1 MARRS
6 YRQKRVYRKYNRY
19 GWNTFKKSNSV
30 VSRAWR
36 SIKEANKNNTQIDF
50 AFKINYAFN
59 VFFKKE
65 DSTSENPKGYGVAA
79 LNIYKI
85 LLKSENFKN
94 MMKNYDQVKVNG
106 VTCRLNVCDAEITL
120 SNNNVGAI
128 NVVTGWDKTGL
139 SVVRSIGGETV
150 GDVEFFHDAPDFMN
164 QVEPIS
170 PDDFDIKDLPSWT
183 DETTDPPTVHPA
195 VPNGGC
201 PVYFRNVIGA
211 RLAEGYGC
219 KKGLLNSY
227 QRFSRFESCFPST
240 MDEKT
245 AYVPTANFNDIETS
259 IDTSGTGAIQ
269 INGDYSD
276 GTVNDLLSVPN
287 PCLPFEQL
295 GFNWK
300 PTLLV
305 GCFRTAINGGNVQQ
319 YGECNN
325 VVFNGEFTI
334 PVTFKGQKGDR

>member
-1 MARRS
+1 MAR
-6 YRQKRVYRKYNRY
+6 YTKKRKYNKY
-19 GWNTFKKSNSV
+19 NNYSWNTFKKSNSV
-30 VSRAWR
+30 VSRAWK
-36 SIKEANKNNTQIDF
+36 SIKEANKSNTQIDF

-59 VFFKKE
+59 AFYVPE
-65 DSTSENPKGYGVAA
+65 DLTNNNPKGIGVAA
-79 LNIYKI
+79 INIYQV

-106 VTCRLNVCDAEITL
+106 VTCRLNVCDATATL
-120 SNNNVGAI
+120 GSIGSIKSI

-139 SVVRSIGGETV
+139 SVVRSIGDDNV
-150 GDVEFFHDAPDFMN
+150 GDVEFYSTALGDGVDPIEPANFDDAT
-164 QVEPIS
+164 
-170 PDDFDIKDLPSWT
+170 K
-183 DETTDPPTVHPA
+183 HPL
-195 VPNGGC
+195 
-201 PVYFRNVIGA
+201 YFRNLIGA

-245 AYVPTANFNDIETS
+245 SYVPTSNFNEVET
-259 IDTSGTGAIQ
+259 GYNYENGAIT
-269 INGDYSD
+269 ISGDYKD
-276 GTVNDLLSVPN
+276 GSVSDLLTIPN

-305 GCFRTAINGGNVQQ
+305 GVFKSNYDGTANKVVQ
-319 YGECNN
+319 YGACEN
-325 VVFNGEFTI
+325 VIFNGEFTI

>member
-1 MARRS
+1 MAR
-6 YRQKRVYRKYNRY
+6 YTKKRKYNKY
-19 GWNTFKKSNSV
+19 NNYNWNTFKKSNSV
-30 VSRAWR
+30 VSRAWK

-59 VFFKKE
+59 VFFEKE
-65 DSTSENPKGYGVAA
+65 DATSTNPKGYGVAA
-79 LNIYKI
+79 LNVYKV

-94 MMKNYDQVKVNG
+94 MMKNYDQVKING
-106 VTCRLNVCDAEITL
+106 VTCRLNVCDAEISL
-120 SNNNVGAI
+120 SERNVGAI

-139 SVVRSIGGETV
+139 SVVRSFGNESV
-150 GDVEFFHDAPDFMN
+150 GDVEFFHSAPDAMGT
-164 QVEPIS
+164 VKPIS
-170 PDDFDIKDLPSWT
+170 PEYFDQKDIPAYT
-183 DETTDPPTVHPA
+183 DTSTDPPTEVPA
-195 VPNGGC
+195 EPNGGC

-211 RLAEGYGC
+211 RLAEGYGA

-227 QRFSRFESCFPST
+227 QRFSRYESCFPST

-245 AYVPTANFNDIETS
+245 AYVPTANFNDVETS
-259 IDTSGTGAIQ
+259 IDTTGTGAIQ
-269 INGDYSD
+269 ISGEYSD
-276 GTVNDLLSVPN
+276 STVNDLLSIPN

-305 GCFRTAINGGNVQQ
+305 GCFRTSINGGTVQQ

-325 VVFNGEFTI
+325 VVFNAEFTI

>member
-1 MARRS
+1 MAKYS
-6 YRQKRVYRKYNRY
+6 KKRKYNKYNNY

-30 VSRAWR
+30 VSRAWK
-36 SIKEANKNNTQIDF
+36 SIKEANKSNTQIDF

-59 VFFKKE
+59 AFYKPE
-65 DSTSENPKGYGVAA
+65 DVTNGNPKGIGVAA
-79 LNIYKI
+79 INVYQV

-106 VTCRLNVCDAEITL
+106 VTCRLNVCDATTTL
-120 SNNNVGAI
+120 GDIGAI
-128 NVVTGWDKTGL
+128 KSINVITGWDKTGL
-139 SVVRSIGGETV
+139 SVVRSIGDDNV
-150 GDVEFFHDAPDFMN
+150 GDVEFYSVALGDGVD
-164 QVEPIS
+164 PIA
-170 PDDFDIKDLPSWT
+170 PDDFDDASK
-183 DETTDPPTVHPA
+183 HPL
-195 VPNGGC
+195 
-201 PVYFRNVIGA
+201 YFRNLIGA
-211 RLAEGYGC
+211 RLAEGYGA

-245 AYVPTANFNDIETS
+245 AYVPTSNFNVVET
-259 IDTSGTGAIQ
+259 GYNYANGAITVS
-269 INGDYSD
+269 GDYNGGSV
-276 GTVNDLLSVPN
+276 GDLLSVPN

-305 GCFRTAINGGNVQQ
+305 GVFQSNYDTDANKVVQYGACGNVI
-319 YGECNN
+319 
-325 VVFNGEFTI
+325 FNGEFTI

>member
-6 YRQKRVYRKYNRY
+6 YRQKKNYRKYNNY
-19 GWNTFKKSNSV
+19 GWNTFRKSNSI
-30 VSRAWR
+30 VSRAWK
-36 SIKEANKNNTQIDF
+36 SIKEANKSNTQIDF

-59 VFFKKE
+59 VFYKPSN
-65 DSTSENPKGYGVAA
+65 DSATNTNPKGYGVAA
-79 LNIYKI
+79 INIYKV

-106 VTCRLNVCDAEITL
+106 VTCRLNVCDATTTL
-120 SNNNVGAI
+120 TGVNQMRAV

-139 SVVRSIGGETV
+139 SIVRSMGDDTV
-150 GDVEFFHDAPDFMN
+150 GDVEFYKGAIDP
-164 QVEPIS
+164 E
-170 PDDFDIKDLPSWT
+170 DFDNQNLIDSSDFDDNTK
-183 DETTDPPTVHPA
+183 HPL
-195 VPNGGC
+195 
-201 PVYFRNVIGA
+201 YFRNTIGA
-211 RLAEGYGC
+211 RVAEGYGA

-245 AYVPTANFNDIETS
+245 AYVPTANFSEVETGYNYDNGL
-259 IDTSGTGAIQ
+259 ITIA
-269 INGDYSD
+269 GDYNGSSV
-276 GTVNDLLSVPN
+276 GDLLAIPN

-305 GCFRTAINGGNVQQ
+305 GCFISTLGEGDKVIQ
-319 YGECNN
+319 YGPCSSII
-325 VVFNGEFTI
+325 FNGEFTI
-334 PVTFKGQKGDR
+334 PVTFKGQKGDS

>member
-1 MARRS
+1 MARYS
-6 YRQKRVYRKYNRY
+6 KKRKYNNKY
-19 GWNTFKKSNSV
+19 NNYSWNTFKKSNSV
-30 VSRAWR
+30 VSRAWK
-36 SIKEANKNNTQIDF
+36 SIKEANKSNTQIDF

-59 VFFKKE
+59 AFYKPE
-65 DSTSENPKGYGVAA
+65 DTTNGNPKGIGVAA
-79 LNIYKI
+79 INVYQV

-106 VTCRLNVCDAEITL
+106 VTCRLNVCDATATL
-120 SNNNVGAI
+120 GNIGAIKSI

-139 SVVRSIGGETV
+139 SVVRSIGDDNV
-150 GDVEFFHDAPDFMN
+150 GDVEFYSTALGDGVDPI
-164 QVEPIS
+164 EPG
-170 PDDFDIKDLPSWT
+170 DFDDATK
-183 DETTDPPTVHPA
+183 HPL
-195 VPNGGC
+195 
-201 PVYFRNVIGA
+201 YFRNLIGA

-245 AYVPTANFNDIETS
+245 SYVPTSNFNEVE
-259 IDTSGTGAIQ
+259 SGYNYENGAIT
-269 INGDYSD
+269 ISGDYKD
-276 GTVNDLLSVPN
+276 GSVSDLLTIPN

-305 GCFRTAINGGNVQQ
+305 GVFMSNYDGTANKVIQ
-319 YGECNN
+319 YGACDN
-325 VVFNGEFTI
+325 VIFNGEFTI
-334 PVTFKGQKGDR
+334 PVTFKGQKGDS